1 MPRHRFKVGQKV
13 IVPIVGLYPLVPPG
27 RYVVVRL
34 LPIQD
39 GEPGYHVR
47 SEVDG
52 RERALMESR
61 VRALPSEPP
70 GQEPPTPPNQNAAAP
85 SPTVKSKLR
94 TGAS

>member
-1 MPRHRFKVGQKV
+1 MPRHRFEVGQKV
-13 IVPIVGLYPLVPPG
+13 MVPGVGLHPVVPPG
-27 RYVVVRL
+27 PYVVVPL

-61 VRALPSEPP
+61 IRALPSEPP
-70 GQEPPTPPNQNAAAP
+70 GHEPSTPPNQSASAP
-85 SPTVKSKLR
+85 LSKGKSKLR
-94 TGAS
+94 TGAA